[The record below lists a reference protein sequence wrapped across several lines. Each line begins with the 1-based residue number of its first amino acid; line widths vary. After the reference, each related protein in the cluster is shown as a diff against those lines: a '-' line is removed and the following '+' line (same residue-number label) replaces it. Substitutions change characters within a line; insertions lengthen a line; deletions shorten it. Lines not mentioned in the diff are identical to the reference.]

1 MIDRD
6 DLPVLAPIFVE
17 YLEQNYSTDVMLK
30 TNTRNNDE
38 LVGYI
43 RGVREILAT
52 IRILS
57 EEV

>member
-17 YLEQNYSTDVMLK
+17 YLEQCYGTDVLLE
-30 TNTRNNDE
+30 THTRNNDE

-43 RGVREILAT
+43 RGVRDVLT
-52 IRILS
+52 HIRILS
-57 EEV
+57 QED

>member
-30 TNTRNNDE
+30 THTMNNDE
-38 LVGYI
+38 KIGYI
-43 RGVREILAT
+43 RGVRDVLAT

-57 EEV
+57 EED